1 MPRRIRSIACLA
13 VAAVVVTTGGVHAQ
27 ESAQNASQPTDPQ
40 SIARTDALV
49 NQELDRPVKLDLEQQ
64 PLPDALDAITDAT
77 GVPFRVSD
85 ETYALLPY
93 GRQTPISVRV
103 SATPLRQTLGA
114 ITGKLGLE
122 FVLRDEVVEIRPQP
136 PLVRAGRRA
145 TVQEMA
151 MLDLLANVRLD
162 LVDDRPTAAQLLEA
176 VDLKLQDLDSTARD
190 ANRTEPGFVVEN
202 RLPDTQRRQ
211 PVFVARNA
219 TLAEAMEA
227 IDTQTSG
234 TWYPWGDTL
243 VVVPKDAWVR
253 QMLSRPVNLSYK
265 SVDVLQV
272 LHELEQVAGVPFNIE
287 PGAMQRIPEDFRR
300 IRLFLDNATVREA
313 LDRLGAGTGLS
324 YTTDA
329 EGVYLWNGDSEATPS
344 NARRGRRPR
353 DVGGAGQNAADR
365 PVLMVDLGD
374 GTSLLIY
381 ADDLPESAIDRLE
394 QRRQTVLDSLSDAG
408 PTTRPN

>member
-1 MPRRIRSIACLA
+1 MPRRTCLIACLA
-13 VAAVVVTTGGVHAQ
+13 VTAGASCASPLVAQ
-27 ESAQNASQPTDPQ
+27 EADPATGPQ

-77 GVPFRVSD
+77 GVPYRVSD
-85 ETYALLPY
+85 DTYALLPY

-122 FVLRDEVVEIRPQP
+122 FVLRDEAVEIRPQP

-176 VDLKLQDLDSTARD
+176 VDLKLQDLDSTASE

-202 RLPDTQRRQ
+202 RLPDVQRRQ

-324 YTTDA
+324 YSTDA
-329 EGVYLWNGDSEATPS
+329 DGVYLWNGESEATAS

-353 DVGGAGQNAADR
+353 DGAGAGSNADDR

-381 ADDLPESAIDRLE
+381 ADDLPDSAVDRLE
-394 QRRQTVLDSLSDAG
+394 QRRQEAIDSISG
-408 PTTRPN
+408 TQPTTRPS